1 MAREIR
7 ERDAL
12 YMADSVRK
20 QKAIDQLT
28 AALSDGLPTAT
39 KIALYDTLGDVG
51 GKKSLAAVAAAG
63 KSTVPE
69 LQDASTWLLGKWMTP
84 DAWPVLVDLAGT
96 LPPGKY

>member
-1 MAREIR
+1 
-7 ERDAL
+7 
-12 YMADSVRK
+12 
-20 QKAIDQLT
+20 
-28 AALSDGLPTAT
+28 
-39 KIALYDTLGDVG
+39 VG

-84 DAWPVLVDLAGT
+84 DAGPVLVDLAGT